1 MQQAERRD
9 GMKTNIIALC
19 GKGGVGKTSI
29 SALITRILAEN
40 PEKKV
45 LAIDADP
52 SVGLASALGFHA
64 GKTVDDIRN
73 GLIADITGG
82 MSGDKGEIVSR
93 LDYEMFSA
101 LEEKGNIA
109 FLAIGRPETEGCYCQ
124 VNSILKDIISAIA
137 GNFDH
142 VVIDG
147 EAGVE
152 QINRRVMERVTHLVL
167 VSDESKKGLTVAGTL
182 LSVAENAVNYEMAG
196 LILNRTRNG
205 SDGAVIPEGIELLCA
220 LPEDDTIREADI
232 EGTSMLHIPECSAL
246 HALRTCFTHM
256 RISL

>member
-1 MQQAERRD
+1 MQQAERHD

-40 PEKKV
+40 PGKKI

-64 GKTVDDIRN
+64 VKTVNDIRN

-82 MSGDKGEIVSR
+82 MTGDKGEIVSR

-124 VNSILKDIISAIA
+124 VNNILKDIIAAIA
-137 GNFDH
+137 GNFDY

-152 QINRRVMERVTHLVL
+152 QINRRVMECVTHLIL

-196 LILNRTRNG
+196 LILNRTRGG
-205 SDGAVIPEGIELLCA
+205 SGAAIIPDGIELLGA

-232 EGTSMLHIPECSAL
+232 EGTSMLTIPECSAMG
-246 HALRTCFTHM
+246 ALRTCFTNM

>member
-1 MQQAERRD
+1 MNRSGSIQPV
-9 GMKTNIIALC
+9 IIAMC

-29 SALITRILAEN
+29 SALLTRILAEN
-40 PEKKV
+40 PDKKV

-52 SVGLASALGFHA
+52 SVGLASALGFNVR
-64 GKTVDDIRN
+64 KTVDDIRN
-73 GLIADITGG
+73 SLIDDIAGG
-82 MSGDKGEIVSR
+82 RGGDKGEVVSR
-93 LDYEMFSA
+93 LDYEMFGA

-124 VNSILKDIISAIA
+124 VNDILKDIISEIA
-137 GNFDH
+137 GNFDY

-182 LSVAENAVNYEMAG
+182 LSVAEHAVNYDMAG
-196 LILNRTRNG
+196 LILNRTGNG
-205 SDGAVIPEGIELLCA
+205 GGAVVVPEGIDLLGA
-220 LPEDDTIREADI
+220 LPEDDTIRIADI
-232 EGTSMLHIPECSAL
+232 EGTSMLEVSESP
-246 HALRTCFTHM
+246 ALRTLRACLPNM
-256 RISL
+256 RLPL